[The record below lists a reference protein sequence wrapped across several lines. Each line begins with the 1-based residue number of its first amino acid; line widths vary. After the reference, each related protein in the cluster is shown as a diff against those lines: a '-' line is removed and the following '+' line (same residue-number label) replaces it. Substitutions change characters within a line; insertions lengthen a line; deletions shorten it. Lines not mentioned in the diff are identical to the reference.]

1 MDEKMIYVPYGDF
14 VDGINAMGDLAN
26 IRAMITNGKEYCSS
40 AIMAVLGL
48 PVKKEGPFNEEHTKG
63 EK

>member
-1 MDEKMIYVPYGDF
+1 MGEPMVNVPYEDF
-14 VDGINAMGDLAN
+14 VDGINAMGALAN
-26 IRAMITNGKEYCSS
+26 IRAMIRNGSEQCSD

-48 PVKKEGPFNEEHTKG
+48 PVKKDVVAEG

>member
-1 MDEKMIYVPYGDF
+1 MGEPMVNVPYGDF
-14 VDGINAMGDLAN
+14 VERINARGDHAN
-26 IRAMITNGKEYCSS
+26 IRAMITNGSEYCSD

-48 PVKKEGPFNEEHTKG
+48 PVKKDVVAEG

>member
-1 MDEKMIYVPYGDF
+1 MGEPMVNVPYGDF

-26 IRAMITNGKEYCSS
+26 IRAMITNGSEYCSD

-48 PVKKEGPFNEEHTKG
+48 PVKKNVVAEG

>member
-1 MDEKMIYVPYGDF
+1 MDEKMMYVPYGDF
-14 VDGINAMGDLAN
+14 IDGINAQGDLAN
-26 IRAMITNGKEYCSS
+26 IRAMITNGSEYCSD

-48 PVKKEGPFNEEHTKG
+48 PVKKDVVAEG